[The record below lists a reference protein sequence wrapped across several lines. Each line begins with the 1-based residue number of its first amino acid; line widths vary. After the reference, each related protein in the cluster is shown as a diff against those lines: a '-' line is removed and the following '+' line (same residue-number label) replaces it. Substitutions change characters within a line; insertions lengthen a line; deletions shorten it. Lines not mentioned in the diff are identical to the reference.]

1 MSFLQPS
8 APFFSAV
15 AGGYVGLLAMGIT
28 GLALRT
34 EYFTPWPV
42 AIGVCIGLAVAVRCY
57 TGSAP
62 ATALVRTRLYLFTLI
77 LPVIPFFVAPFFP
90 VLGLRSYETV
100 VTSRLLELFVVVL
113 AGFLLYSITV
123 NRHVAA
129 LNERESVLAEWRA
142 RPDFR
147 YRWLVRL
154 SGFGVGCSCIVG
166 GLVFDLTV
174 DPAVNP
180 LPAFGGAVIGQALT
194 AGRYRT
200 YTLFESGLCIRR
212 AKTVNH
218 QFVPRT
224 QLRSVDLSGDRLTV
238 RRGFPW
244 PFPVRCATATITR
257 PQRIAN
263 TLERLLERNQAVTWR
278 N

>member
-1 MSFLQPS
+1 MSFMQPS
-8 APFFSAV
+8 GASFSAV
-15 AGGYVGLLAMGIT
+15 AGGYVGLLAMGGT
-28 GLALRT
+28 GLVLGT
-34 EYFTPWPV
+34 DYLTPWPV

-57 TGSAP
+57 TGTAP
-62 ATALVRTRLYLFTLI
+62 ATALVRTRVSLLPLI
-77 LPVIPFFVAPFFP
+77 LPAIPVFVAPFFP

-100 VTSRLLELFVVVL
+100 VASRLLEWLVVVL
-113 AGFLLYSITV
+113 AGGLLYSITV

-129 LNERESVLAEWRA
+129 LHERESVLAQWRA

-154 SGFGVGCSCIVG
+154 VGFGVGCSCIVG
-166 GLVFDLTV
+166 GFVVIHTV

-180 LPAFGGAVIGQALT
+180 LPAFGGAVIGQALA

-212 AKTVNH
+212 SKTVNH
-218 QFVPRT
+218 QFVPRA

-244 PFPVRCATATITR
+244 PFPVRCSTATITR
-257 PQRIAN
+257 PQRVAN
-263 TLERLLERNQAVTWR
+263 TLERLLEVNQAVTWR